1 MLWRRLSIISST
13 GNLACVPAS
22 FHCAEDLQRSVQA
35 RRPNAPTAR
44 CLCYQ
49 FAFALHAH
57 RETDNCA
64 NALWLLSFA
73 WVSWLL
79 RCAFSCFPRLAKN
92 IPSGSCQTFSGSSR
106 IRQKNG
112 RRHQKRVLTSL
123 PLVLTPLNLHKKLV
137 RQKITWLE
145 TSI

>member
-1 MLWRRLSIISST
+1 MPRRLLSIISST
-13 GNLACVPAS
+13 GKS
-22 FHCAEDLQRSVQA
+22 
-35 RRPNAPTAR
+35 
-44 CLCYQ
+44 CLYYQ

-79 RCAFSCFPRLAKN
+79 RCAFSCFPHLAKN
-92 IPSGSCQTFSGSSR
+92 IPSGSCQTFSRSSR

-123 PLVLTPLNLHKKLV
+123 PLVLSPLNLHKKLV
-137 RQKITWLE
+137 RQKLHG
-145 TSI
+145 